1 MRFDIEQGAEKTPK
15 ISLAK
20 QRDSMFRTVNRLL
33 AVVVVSAVFV
43 ALTPGVGS
51 AATPGV
57 PGSLAATASNKSVI
71 LTWTLAAN
79 TPTDYIIEY
88 SSDQFTALTTTFLD
102 GTSTN
107 LTATVTGLTNGTQ
120 YWFRVKAKNNDGTS
134 AATTA
139 VVATPYSNHTPN
151 DLAVFDACPAS
162 VIASAGF
169 TDTTSADVAC
179 IKHYGITKGTTA
191 TTFSPIDPVT
201 RWQMALFLTRMVVPA
216 GATLPSG
223 ADQGF
228 TDISGK
234 STEIQTA
241 INQIKQLGITVGKTA
256 TTFAPDDSVTR
267 EEMALFIERL
277 LKASKTGPGGN
288 EEFVSGLSGTKE
300 IKSIDTDHNFSDISL
315 AYLIDGQNAIIN
327 LWNLG
332 VTEVSTATV
341 FDPRVDISRL
351 NMAQMMARALDHTNA
366 RPAGVS
372 IQSSKYLSAATTVT
386 ISVTHRTDAFLPI
399 SGSLIDTF
407 RYQYNST
414 AGYSRFSADGSCAQV
429 QVTEAAGTLC
439 VIDAVDSVTDV
450 NGNASTF
457 VSAVG
462 AASIWD
468 HYAWTAAVGTTYD
481 NDIHASGI
489 SKITING

>member
-1 MRFDIEQGAEKTPK
+1 M
-15 ISLAK
+15 L
-20 QRDSMFRTVNRLL
+20 RTVNRLL
-33 AVVVVSAVFV
+33 AVVVASAVFI

-57 PGSLAATASNKSVI
+57 PGSVAATASNKSVV
-71 LTWTLAAN
+71 LTWTLATN
-79 TPTDYIIEY
+79 IPTDYIIEY
-88 SSDQFTALTTTFLD
+88 SPDQFTVLTTTFLD
-102 GTSTN
+102 GTSTA
-107 LTATVTGLTNGTQ
+107 LTATVTGLTNGTL
-120 YWFRVKAKNNDGTS
+120 YWFRVKAKNGDGTS
-134 AATTA
+134 AASTA
-139 VVATPYSNHTPN
+139 VAATPYSNHTPN

-191 TTFSPIDPVT
+191 TTFSPIEFVT

-223 ADQGF
+223 VEQGF
-228 TDISGK
+228 TDTGGK

-256 TTFAPDDSVTR
+256 TTFAPDDNVTR
-267 EEMALFIERL
+267 EEMALFIARL
-277 LKASKTGPGGN
+277 LRASKTGPGGN
-288 EEFVSGLSGTKE
+288 EEFLSGLSGTKV
-300 IKSIDTDHNFSDISL
+300 IKSIDTDHNFSDLSL
-315 AYLIDGQNAIIN
+315 AFLIEGQTEIIN

-341 FDPRVDISRL
+341 FDPRVNISRL

-366 RPAGVS
+366 RPAGLS
-372 IQSSKYLSAATTVT
+372 LQSSKYLSAASVVT

-399 SGSLIDTF
+399 SGTLIDTF
-407 RYQYNST
+407 RYSHNST
-414 AGYSRFSADGSCAQV
+414 YGYSRFSGDGSCAQV
-429 QVTEAAGTLC
+429 QITEASGTLC
-439 VIDAVDSVTDV
+439 VVDAADRVTDT

-457 VSAVG
+457 VSGVATG
-462 AASIWD
+462 AIWD
-468 HYAWTAAVGTTYD
+468 YWAWTAAVGTTYD